1 MSQLAVTLP
10 NTLFHQLAKVAKL
23 EEVSLNQY
31 ITYILTRHLTEGYLV
46 QALSEEAIAQ
56 QQPSFNALLQEL
68 GQASDEEVQAFLAQR
83 GEPETP
89 EPELTAEIRMRFQ
102 KLLEAKQSAE

>member
-1 MSQLAVTLP
+1 MFTTSK
-10 NTLFHQLAKVAKL
+10 F
-23 EEVSLNQY
+23 
-31 ITYILTRHLTEGYLV
+31 TEGYLV

-83 GEPETP
+83 EPEVS

-102 KLLEAKQSAE
+102 KLLETKQSS